1 MASVQI
7 EEHDE
12 KALESPRP
20 AVYRFVQ
27 EALDALLLKKH
38 SKKEEHVSNADFEEQ
53 CNKINS
59 CKFLSLLEHNY
70 EEQAARLA
78 YILIHFTQN
87 TYLMNSVLSDAYSSC
102 TNLQSRT
109 TVFNELMKSIDW
121 GRISVFSFGGG
132 PAADVMG
139 VLMWLHRFGFNVRVQ
154 AATADSCKQWEDT
167 TKALLNMM
175 QFESTDDD
183 SKPTQQQKYMHNLW
197 KKLDG
202 GIKYVNSGLKSSTSL
217 LKPGSKELVAIGQA
231 DIVTLPFA
239 LSPLCPKPPTPV
251 SAEIQN
257 ALLGVLTHLK
267 PGALLV
273 YLDHVEGAQT
283 ELINNIT
290 YYCGMKRIYFMK
302 DMKYSMPKYESLDLL
317 DTYTKSLDKQ
327 VPQDAKVT
335 AIVYKKPSGYSYD
348 RRLKMS
354 RREQS
359 NVKQAQM
366 RLKKS
371 NPDFKLFRPSY
382 F

>member
-1 MASVQI
+1 MASAQI
-7 EEHDE
+7 EENDE

-38 SKKEEHVSNADFEEQ
+38 SKKEDNVSNADFEEQ

-59 CKFLSLLEHNY
+59 SKFLSLLEHNY
-70 EEQAARLA
+70 EDPAARLA
-78 YILIHFTQN
+78 YILLHFTQH
-87 TYLMNSVLSDAYSSC
+87 TYLVNSVLSDAYAAC

-109 TVFNELMKSIDW
+109 TVFNELMRSVDW

-154 AATADSCKQWEDT
+154 AAAADTCKQWEDT

-175 QFESTDDD
+175 QFESTDDET
-183 SKPTQQQKYMHNLW
+183 KPTQQQKYMHNLW

-202 GIKYVNSGLKSSTSL
+202 GIKFVNSGLKSSTSL
-217 LKPGSKELVAIGQA
+217 LKSGSKELVAIGQA

-239 LSPLCPKPPTPV
+239 LSPIADC
-251 SAEIQN
+251 AETSN
-257 ALLGVLTHLK
+257 ALQGVLNALK

-273 YLDHVEGAQT
+273 YLDHVEGTQT
-283 ELINNIT
+283 ELINNMA
-290 YYCGMKRIYFMK
+290 YWCGMRRIYFMK

-317 DTYTKSLDKQ
+317 DTYTKSLEESVQ
-327 VPQDAKVT
+327 RETKVT

-348 RRLKMS
+348 KKMKMT
-354 RREQS
+354 RREQ
-359 NVKQAQM
+359 NNIKQAQM

-382 F
+382 Y